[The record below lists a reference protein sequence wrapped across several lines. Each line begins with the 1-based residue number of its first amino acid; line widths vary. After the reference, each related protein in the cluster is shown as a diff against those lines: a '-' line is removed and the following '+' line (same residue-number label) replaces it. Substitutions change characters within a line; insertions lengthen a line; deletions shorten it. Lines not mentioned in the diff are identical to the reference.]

1 MSERRIGVGR
11 LLRLFDV
18 GTVSE
23 LSDAESIDRF
33 AVADVDREATEAR
46 VARHRPMISSVCRRF
61 VREARG
67 AEDAF
72 QATSPEQAWTHGVRG
87 RLGNLLA
94 DIARD
99 MKQATS
105 GRKRL

>member
-1 MSERRIGVGR
+1 MCGNEAGRVPGGVTMSERRIGVGR

-46 VARHRPMISSVCRRF
+46 V
-61 VREARG
+61 G
-67 AEDAF
+67 ATD
-72 QATSPEQAWTHGVRG
+72 R
-87 RLGNLLA
+87 
-94 DIARD
+94 
-99 MKQATS
+99 
-105 GRKRL
+105 